1 MRVLIVGASGMIGRH
16 LLRDIPMIDPAIE
29 VVGTYNSHPL
39 PRGIAMDITDI
50 DSIKRGVAESK
61 ADIILWLA
69 GSKDVA
75 ALERTPELSL
85 RLNERPIAD
94 LISLIASSSIAPR
107 LIYIS
112 SDYVFAGRKGQY
124 SDSDGTAPD
133 TVYGLSKQRAEHL
146 IASALPGSTS
156 LRTSAVMSS
165 QGGFFA
171 WLTSELRNGNPVTLF
186 DNAAFSP
193 TPPLC
198 LSRAIVALLRDESL
212 TGTLNFA
219 GPRTTRFNFGKHVC
233 EMFGFSAS
241 LIQPAQVDFAQSLLK
256 PDLSLLTSERLSTY
270 APDTLDAFAPET
282 CS

>member
-16 LLRDIPMIDPAIE
+16 LLRDIPMIAPAIE
-29 VVGTYNSHPL
+29 VIGTYNSHAL
-39 PRGIAMDITDI
+39 PQGIAMDITDV
-50 DSIKRGVAESK
+50 DSIARGIAESK

-75 ALERTPELSL
+75 ALERTPDLSL
-85 RLNERPIAD
+85 SLNERPIVD
-94 LISLIASSSIAPR
+94 LISLLGSSSTQPR

-112 SDYVFAGRKGQY
+112 SDYVFAGRKGHY
-124 SDSDGTAPD
+124 RDCDDTAPD

-146 IASALPGSTS
+146 IATALPGSTA

-165 QGGFFA
+165 QGGFLA
-171 WLTSELRNGNPVTLF
+171 WLMGELRSGNQVTLF

-198 LSRAIVALLRDESL
+198 LSRAVVALLRDDSL
-212 TGTLNFA
+212 SGPLNFA
-219 GPRTTRFNFGKHVC
+219 GPRTTRFDFGKRVC

-241 LIQPAQVDFAQSLLK
+241 LIQPAQVDFAKSLLK
-256 PDLSLLTSERLSTY
+256 PDLSLLTSERLSAY